1 MILLT
6 GSFLSVTFREKE
18 REKGLQNIL
27 EAFRNHDTDT
37 SDGQES
43 KEKRRGKN
51 VDFFCTLSTARQ
63 QDSALTI
70 LTIDLWILTDCWL
83 LEQKNCNR
91 LDLFQDKNVI

>member
-18 REKGLQNIL
+18 KKGSAEHFGSFL
-27 EAFRNHDTDT
+27 NHDTDTDT

-43 KEKRRGKN
+43 KEKRRGGKKR
-51 VDFFCTLSTARQ
+51 DFFCTLSTARQ

-70 LTIDLWILTDCWL
+70 LTMWILTD
-83 LEQKNCNR
+83 
-91 LDLFQDKNVI
+91 